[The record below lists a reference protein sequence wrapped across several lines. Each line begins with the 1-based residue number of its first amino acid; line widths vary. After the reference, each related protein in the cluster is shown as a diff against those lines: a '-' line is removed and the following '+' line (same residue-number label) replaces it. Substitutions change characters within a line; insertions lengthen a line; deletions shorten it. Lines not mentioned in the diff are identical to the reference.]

1 MRKDEKVRAERL
13 TIGEGRPPGWRR
25 VAADQRRELTGTN
38 LNNRRG
44 DVRVAGI
51 LGVQPV
57 IPSGRKKPDVDVGG
71 SPVPAKK
78 TTDGRTP
85 DGKWIDRWI
94 EGGVKCKRTFDR
106 KGGRDAFRDARRR
119 AQQLGRDIAAE
130 LLLDEDFTLNAWV
143 EEWWARHAVPN
154 LERQTRDS
162 YKQQWGK
169 WIGPRL
175 GSYELRAL
183 TPRLINVQLVQA
195 MCKAGAGEPTVRRSL
210 SVLQSI
216 LRLAVTEERIPA
228 NPVDLI
234 DKPSS
239 LPDGGLDPIPPATV
253 EELRR
258 LAIARRGPLGLQDAF
273 IISVLGYEGLRPQEL
288 LALMDDDV
296 LSRYRQAVHRA

>member
-1 MRKDEKVRAERL
+1 
-13 TIGEGRPPGWRR
+13 
-25 VAADQRRELTGTN
+25 
-38 LNNRRG
+38 
-44 DVRVAGI
+44 
-51 LGVQPV
+51 
-57 IPSGRKKPDVDVGG
+57 
-71 SPVPAKK
+71 VPARK
-78 TTDGRTP
+78 TTDGRSP
-85 DGKWIDRWI
+85 DGKWIDRWM
-94 EGGVKCKRTFDR
+94 EGGRKRKRTFDR
-106 KGGRDAFRDARRR
+106 KGDRDAFRDRRRR

-143 EEWWARHAVPN
+143 EDWWARHAVPN
-154 LERQTRDS
+154 LEQQTRNS

-195 MCKAGAGEPTVRRSL
+195 MRKAGAGEPTVRLSL

-234 DKPSS
+234 EKPSS
-239 LPDGGLDPIPPATV
+239 LPDGGLDPIPPAAV

-258 LAIARRGPLGLQDAF
+258 LAVARRGPLGLQDAF
-273 IISVLGYEGLRPQEL
+273 IISVLGDEGLRPQEL

-296 LSRYRQAVHRA
+296 LFDVRKLFIARKNVDGKLFPYLKSGRNDATAGTAASICSSRSRRTSASSGCAPAAAGSC